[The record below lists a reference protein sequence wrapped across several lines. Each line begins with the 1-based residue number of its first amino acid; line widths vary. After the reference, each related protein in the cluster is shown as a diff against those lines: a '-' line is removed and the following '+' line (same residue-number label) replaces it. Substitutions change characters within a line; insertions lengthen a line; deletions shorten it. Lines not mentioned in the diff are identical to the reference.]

1 MRRHDETILLFE
13 SCPYVRSQ
21 YSGVLN
27 QLGFWR
33 LLFANYAEGPG
44 FAAGIAPFDAVIA
57 VWTDADIN
65 VNQFARA
72 VANATSLLKVRGA
85 LVVSPFTT
93 ADNVQLLA
101 RSGAKGWARPPVS
114 NGELAARLRV
124 LLHGDRRVAAERR
137 LETRRQAV
145 DRRHSPLYPVAVPA

>member
-1 MRRHDETILLFE
+1 MRRQDETILLFE
-13 SCPYVRSQ
+13 SYPYVRSQ

-27 QLGFWR
+27 QLGYWR
-33 LLFANYAEGPG
+33 LLFANYTEGPG
-44 FAAGIAPFDAVIA
+44 FAAGIAPFDAVVA
-57 VWTDADIN
+57 VWTEPGID
-65 VNQFARA
+65 VNQFAGA

-85 LVVSPFTT
+85 LIVSPFTNE
-93 ADNVQLLA
+93 DNVRLLG

-137 LETRRQAV
+137 LEVRHQAA
-145 DRRHSPLYPVAVPA
+145 DRRHMPLYPLPMSA